1 MTILEALE
9 GVLEPAISHTRISD
23 VSGEPMSDRP
33 ALDLV
38 FWPGSV
44 RNLPFEDHV
53 KAAAAGGF
61 TSLAIAPDFV
71 KEAATRGK
79 TIRDLVSIAE
89 DAGVPIRH
97 LDTITDWAPV
107 RYPAWLEGPLLS
119 RFDVS
124 MDEGLGMAEALG
136 VETILAFPG
145 FDMSEAAPL
154 EVLADGFGR
163 LVDRAADI
171 GAAVQLEFAPMLGVP
186 NLASAWD
193 IVRESGRPHAGLMI
207 DVWHF
212 FKGGLDLALLE
223 SIPAQHLWSVQVSDG
238 WVEARDASQLVDG
251 LYHRAFPGE
260 GELPII
266 RVLEIVSAKGN
277 LRMVGP
283 ETFSTEADSL
293 GASDAGIRDGDGT
306 RAVLASAGLLDTLDS

>member
-1 MTILEALE
+1 
-9 GVLEPAISHTRISD
+9 
-23 VSGEPMSDRP
+23 MSRSTASNP
-33 ALDLV
+33 PTLDLV

-53 KAAAAGGF
+53 AAAAAGGF
-61 TSLAIAPDFV
+61 SSMAIAPDFV

-79 TIRDLVSIAE
+79 TIQDLVSMAE

-107 RYPAWLEGPLLS
+107 RYPAWLEGQLLD

-124 MDEGLGMAEALG
+124 VEEGLAMAQALG

-145 FDMSEAAPL
+145 FDMAEAAPL
-154 EVLADGFGR
+154 DVLADGFGR

-193 IVRESGRPHAGLMI
+193 IVRESGRPGAGLMV

-212 FKGGLDLALLE
+212 FKGGLDLALLK

-238 WVEARDASQLVDG
+238 WVEARGDSLLDDG
-251 LYHRAFPGE
+251 FYHRAFPGQ
-260 GELPII
+260 GELPIVQ
-266 RVLEIVSAKGN
+266 VLEIVADKGN

-283 ETFSTEADSL
+283 ETFSTEADNL
-293 GASDAGIRDGDGT
+293 GASDAGIRDGEGT
-306 RAVLASAGLLDTLDS
+306 RAVLASAGLVNRLGLTSNLSTWPR

>member
-1 MTILEALE
+1 VVTKDQELA
-9 GVLEPAISHTRISD
+9 GRRAGP
-23 VSGEPMSDRP
+23 DRANTTASRP
-33 ALDLV
+33 QALDLV

-44 RNLPFEDHV
+44 RNLRFEDHV

-71 KEAATRGK
+71 KEAGRRGK
-79 TIRDLVSIAE
+79 TMRDLVLIAE

-107 RYPAWLEGPLLS
+107 RYPAWLEGQLRD
-119 RFDVS
+119 RFDVT
-124 MDEGLGMAEALG
+124 MDEGLAMAQALG

-145 FDMSEAAPL
+145 FDLSEAAPL
-154 EVLADGFGR
+154 DVLANGFGR

-193 IVRESGRPHAGLMI
+193 IVRESARPGAGLMI
-207 DVWHF
+207 DIWHF
-212 FKGGLDLALLE
+212 FKGGLDLGLLK
-223 SIPAQHLWSVQVSDG
+223 SIPAEHLWSVQVSDG
-238 WVEARDASQLVDG
+238 WVEARDESQLADG
-251 LYHRAFPGE
+251 FYHRAFPGE
-260 GELPII
+260 GELPIVQ
-266 RVLEIVSAKGN
+266 VLEIVADKGN

-283 ETFSTEADSL
+283 ETFSAEADSL
-293 GASDAGIRDGDGT
+293 SASDAGLRDGDGT
-306 RAVLASAGLLDTLDS
+306 RAVLTSAGLLNTP

>member
-1 MTILEALE
+1 
-9 GVLEPAISHTRISD
+9 
-23 VSGEPMSDRP
+23 MSRSTASNP
-33 ALDLV
+33 PTLDLV

-53 KAAAAGGF
+53 AATAAGGF
-61 TSLAIAPDFV
+61 SSMAIAPDFV

-79 TIRDLVSIAE
+79 TTQDLVLMAE

-107 RYPAWLEGPLLS
+107 RYPAWLEGQLLD

-124 MDEGLGMAEALG
+124 VEEGLAMAQALG

-154 EVLADGFGR
+154 DVLADGFGR

-193 IVRESGRPHAGLMI
+193 IVRESGRPGAGLMV

-212 FKGGLDLALLE
+212 FKGGLDLALLK
-223 SIPAQHLWSVQVSDG
+223 SIPGQHLWSVQVSDG
-238 WVEARDASQLVDG
+238 WVEARGDSLLDDG
-251 LYHRAFPGE
+251 FCHRAFPGQ
-260 GELPII
+260 GELPIVQ
-266 RVLEIVSAKGN
+266 VLEIVADKGN

-283 ETFSTEADSL
+283 ETFSTEADNL

-306 RAVLASAGLLDTLDS
+306 RAVLASAGLPGFRDYRGARAGS

>member
-1 MTILEALE
+1 MT
-9 GVLEPAISHTRISD
+9 
-23 VSGEPMSDRP
+23 VSEYIADAP

-44 RNLPFEDHV
+44 RSRPFEDHV
-53 KAAAAGGF
+53 TAAAAGGF
-61 TSLAIAPDFV
+61 TSMAIAPDSV

-79 TIRDLVSIAE
+79 TLRDLVAMAE
-89 DAGVPIRH
+89 SAGVPIRH

-107 RYPAWLEGPLLS
+107 RYPAWVKGDLLD

-124 MDEGLGMAEALG
+124 MDEGLAMAEALE

-193 IVRESGRPHAGLMI
+193 VVHASGRPEAGLMI

-212 FKGGLDLALLE
+212 FKGGIDLDLLA
-223 SIPAQHLWSVQVSDG
+223 SIPAQHVWSVQVSDG
-238 WVEARDASQLVDG
+238 WLVASDDSLLVDG
-251 LYHRAFPGE
+251 LFHRTFPGE
-260 GELPII
+260 GELPIVQ
-266 RVLEIVSAKGN
+266 VLRIVARKGN

-283 ETFSTEADSL
+283 ETFSAEADDL
-293 GASDAGIRDGDGT
+293 TPSDAGMRDGDGT
-306 RAVLASAGLLDTLDS
+306 RAVLSAAGVLPRASGRGETPSPIPSPTGLRNKD